1 MSLKVFDAKDAIPE
15 SLRDSAVET
24 KDGKWA
30 VADVEGLKTSQDRI
44 VDEKKRLQARYEEL
58 ERSLGGLNPE
68 QIAKYREDL
77 KRIEDEAA
85 RKAGDFDKLLEKRVG
100 ETKAEYEKRLAEA
113 EKYRVK
119 YIDREI
125 EFAIRDAAA
134 KAGVPQEDIP
144 YVVDLHKGRRVQYDD
159 KTGRPVVYDR
169 DGDPTGLSVEKFYAE
184 TFKAEAPKF
193 YGSTAGSGGGASGGG
208 NRAPGSA
215 PAITDQASFLAN
227 VDKIAKGEVRVA
239 TT

>member
-30 VADVEGLKTSQDRI
+30 VADVEGLKSSQERI
-44 VDEKKRLQARYEEL
+44 LDEKKRLQARYEEL

-77 KRIEDEAA
+77 KRLEDEQA

-100 ETKAEYEKRLAEA
+100 ETKAEYEKRLSEA

>member
-1 MSLKVFDAKDAIPE
+1 
-15 SLRDSAVET
+15 
-24 KDGKWA
+24 
-30 VADVEGLKTSQDRI
+30 VADVEGLKSSQERI
-44 VDEKKRLQARYEEL
+44 LDEKKRLQARYEEL

-68 QIAKYREDL
+68 QIAKYRADMARL
-77 KRIEDEAA
+77 EDEAA

-159 KTGRPVVYDR
+159 KTGKPVVYDR

>member
-30 VADVEGLKTSQDRI
+30 VADVEGLNSWKERLL
-44 VDEKKRLQARYEEL
+44 DEKKKLQARYEEL

-68 QIAKYREDL
+68 QIAKYRADMARL
-77 KRIEDEAA
+77 EDEAA

-159 KTGRPVVYDR
+159 KTGKPVVYDR

>member
-30 VADVEGLKTSQDRI
+30 VADVEGLKSSQERI
-44 VDEKKRLQARYEEL
+44 LDEKKRLQARYEEL

-77 KRIEDEAA
+77 KRLEDEQA

>member
-30 VADVEGLKTSQDRI
+30 VADVEGLKSSQERI
-44 VDEKKRLQARYEEL
+44 LDEKKRLQARYEEL

-68 QIAKYREDL
+68 QIAKYRADMARL
-77 KRIEDEAA
+77 EDEAA

-159 KTGRPVVYDR
+159 KTGKPVVYDR

>member
-30 VADVEGLKTSQDRI
+30 VADVEGLKSSQERI
-44 VDEKKRLQARYEEL
+44 LDEKKRLQARYEEL

-159 KTGRPVVYDR
+159 KTGKPVVYDR